1 MSATRYLDLF
11 LIALVLLAAVR
22 DLMVRR
28 ISNRL
33 VLTGLLVALLLRLAS
48 ATPLAAL
55 LDGLA
60 GAGLALLIFLPLYL
74 VRGMAAGDV
83 KLMAMVGAFTGPA
96 LAFEIALATCCI
108 GGVLALAVVLVRG
121 RLRDTLDNLRILLRP
136 LLMRMIGVPLVPEPL
151 AGKSVG
157 NLPYGVAIALGTMLM
172 LWIRHG

>member
-11 LIALVLLAAVR
+11 LIALVWLAAVR

-33 VLTGLLVALLLRLAS
+33 VLTGLLSALLLRLGAD
-48 ATPLAAL
+48 TPLGAL

-60 GAGLALLIFLPLYL
+60 GAGVGLLIFLPLYL

-108 GGVLALAVVLVRG
+108 GGVMALAVVLARG
-121 RLRDTLDNLRILLRP
+121 RLRDTLDNMRILLRP
-136 LLMRMIGVPLVPEPL
+136 WLMRMIGVPLAPEPL
-151 AGKSVG
+151 SVKSVG
-157 NLPYGVAIALGTMLM
+157 GLPYGVAIALGTMLM